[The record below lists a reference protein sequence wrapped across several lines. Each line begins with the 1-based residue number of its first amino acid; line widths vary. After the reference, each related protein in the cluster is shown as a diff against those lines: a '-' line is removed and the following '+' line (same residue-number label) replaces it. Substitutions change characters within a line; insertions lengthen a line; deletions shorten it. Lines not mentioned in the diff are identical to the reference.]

1 MKKSPKHKIAKKHT
15 TRTTRRSKFFSL
27 APHHQII
34 IVFSLSI
41 AFFLGI
47 SFFANQQAF
56 PSHAANQVTYKCD
69 FTNKSGSSTPNKTNG
84 YTYYVPSQNKYGH
97 GYCKSTEYCN
107 SNHNGTITLNDTK
120 NTSGIC
126 EPIGQPGHI
135 SKCKCDN
142 PGSLGGSFTCNN
154 GNVKRSCGSNLVCD
168 NPDPKNL
175 QSGLWPCELP
185 PAICGNGKCEPFAPT
200 TCYGDN
206 YPNKNLAESCIKGG
220 ETISNCPQD
229 CQTCAGS
236 CGTLGTIGK
245 QNPGLQCSKSTL
257 NGTYSPKGYCPNSN
271 YPLCCISH

>member
-1 MKKSPKHKIAKKHT
+1 MRKSPKHKIGKKHT
-15 TRTTRRSKFFSL
+15 TRTTRRSKLFSL
-27 APHHQII
+27 EPHHQII

-69 FTNKSGSSTPNKTNG
+69 FTDPKSSTPYNG

-107 SNHNGTITLNDTK
+107 SNHNGTTTLNDTK

-126 EPIGQPGHI
+126 EPIGQPGAI
-135 SKCKCDN
+135 SKCKCDS

-168 NPDPKNL
+168 NPNPKNL
-175 QSGLWPCELP
+175 QGGLWPCSK
-185 PAICGNGKCEPFAPT
+185 PASTPD
-200 TCYGDN
+200 TCV
-206 YPNKNLAESCIKGG
+206 IHGG
-220 ETISNCPQD
+220 Y
-229 CQTCAGS
+229 CAGS
-236 CGTLGTIGK
+236 KSACG
-245 QNPGLQCSKSTL
+245 GLKAVGPNDPDSNNQHRC
-257 NGTYSPKGYCPNSN
+257 YSSATPV
-271 YPLCCISH
+271 CCYK